1 MLRCDRGS
9 ENAKVA
15 YIQPFLRRHGTD
27 PQSGSKSFQYGR
39 SVSNQR
45 IEQFWGTMRKWCT
58 DWWICFFK
66 MLKEEGHYDETD
78 QIQRGS

>member
-39 SVSNQR
+39 SVSNQVY
-45 IEQFWGTMRKWCT
+45 IY
-58 DWWICFFK
+58 IYIIYIYI
-66 MLKEEGHYDETD
+66 LY
-78 QIQRGS
+78 IYIY

>member
-39 SVSNQR
+39 SVSNQVY
-45 IEQFWGTMRKWCT
+45 IIYILLYIYIYILNVT
-58 DWWICFFK
+58 
-66 MLKEEGHYDETD
+66 
-78 QIQRGS
+78 